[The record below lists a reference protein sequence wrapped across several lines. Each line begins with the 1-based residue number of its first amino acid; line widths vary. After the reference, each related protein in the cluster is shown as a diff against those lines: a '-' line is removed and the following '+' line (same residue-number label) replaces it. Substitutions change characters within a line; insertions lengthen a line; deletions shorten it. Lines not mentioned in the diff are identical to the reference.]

1 MSKLS
6 QEELLALQ
14 GVHVEV
20 DTSRWQRLKKRILI
34 RAALV
39 IGLILI
45 RALMLKF
52 FPQTYVPLA
61 FSDSAVGAAE
71 LEALIS
77 TRLLIGAGLGAL
89 YLYALMT
96 NRYIRSISIVALMV
110 PITLI
115 WADFQMFLVSSF
127 PDFTLT
133 ASIGFGLR
141 LVAIYLLALNY
152 IDIRR

>member
-6 QEELLALQ
+6 HYELLALQ

>member
-1 MSKLS
+1 
-6 QEELLALQ
+6 
-14 GVHVEV
+14 
-20 DTSRWQRLKKRILI
+20 
-34 RAALV
+34 
-39 IGLILI
+39 
-45 RALMLKF
+45 LMLKF